1 VSALPAPVV
10 APSSA
15 AGDPCQRQRVAYAS
29 EALLHTL
36 GSLVFALQVQEGAVP
51 LAGTGTGVIDILRQT
66 GPLNQVVF
74 AILLL
79 FSVASW
85 SIILSKAFTFTKV
98 SRQTATFLEVFRRSQ
113 KFSEVQAVCP
123 SLPASP
129 LVGVF
134 QAGFAELN
142 AQFRSTTGDVSNG
155 PNPATTPQR
164 PMLKSLD
171 AVDRSLIRAA
181 TAEVNKLERK
191 LTFLATTASITPFIG
206 LFGTVIGIMIA
217 FRRIGATGS
226 TNLAI
231 VAPGISE
238 ALIATAAGLFAA
250 IPATYFYN
258 HFTHRVKEFS
268 AEMDDFSLEFL
279 NIAERNFT

>member
-1 VSALPAPVV
+1 
-10 APSSA
+10 
-15 AGDPCQRQRVAYAS
+15 
-29 EALLHTL
+29 LHTL
-36 GSLVFALQVQEGAVP
+36 GSVILALQVQEGAVP
-51 LAGTGTGVIDILRQT
+51 LPATGGGVLDILRQT

-74 AILLL
+74 AILIL
-79 FSVASW
+79 FSIASW
-85 SIILSKAFTFTKV
+85 SIILSKAISFQKV
-98 SRQTATFLEVFRRSQ
+98 ARQSATFLEVFRRSQ

-123 SLPASP
+123 TLPASP

-134 QAGFAELN
+134 QAGYAELN
-142 AQFRSTTGDVSNG
+142 AQFRLTSADVSNG
-155 PNPATTPQR
+155 PNPGSAPQR
-164 PMLKSLD
+164 PILKSLE

-206 LFGTVIGIMIA
+206 LFGTVVGIMIA

-268 AEMDDFSLEFL
+268 ADLDDFSLEFL